1 MLTLFPD
8 LAPNQTYR
16 FSVSDL
22 HDIYVEE
29 SGNRNGIP
37 IVVMHGGPG
46 LGCGRY
52 LRRFF
57 DSERFRIIMIDQRGA
72 GRSKPLAETS
82 GNSTEALVS
91 DVERVRQELSVDKW
105 LVFGYGWGAA
115 LALAY
120 AVAHSES
127 VVGMLLQGV
136 MLGGQKEVDWL
147 FKDGCNRV
155 FPDAW
160 EEFVAPL
167 GAGEQGDVL
176 RAYSARL
183 NDSNELVQMQ
193 AAKAWAY
200 WMARCST
207 LHPNQSVVD
216 YYLNPHIAIALA
228 KLQCHYF
235 TNLGFRADASTFA
248 GLKSLSGIPGVLVH
262 GRYDLIAPLN
272 GALALQHHWS
282 GAEIHIIRD
291 AGHSI
296 AEPAIVDAILNS
308 INQLV
313 DRVGPDIA

>member
-16 FSVSDL
+16 FSVSDV
-22 HDIYVEE
+22 HEVYVEE
-29 SGNRNGIP
+29 AGNRNGIP
-37 IVVMHGGPG
+37 VVVMHGGPG

-72 GRSKPLAETS
+72 GRSRPLAEVLDNNT
-82 GNSTEALVS
+82 NALIS
-91 DVERVRQELSVDKW
+91 DVEFVRQELGVDKW
-105 LVFGYGWGAA
+105 LVFGYGWGATLGLLYA
-115 LALAY
+115 LRY
-120 AVAHSES
+120 SQV

-147 FKDGCNRV
+147 LKDGCNRI
-155 FPDAW
+155 FSDSW
-160 EEFVAPL
+160 GEFTALLGEGERDDVL
-167 GAGEQGDVL
+167 GAY
-176 RAYSARL
+176 ANRL
-183 NDSNELVQMQ
+183 SDSNELVQMQ

-216 YYLNPHIAIALA
+216 YYLNPHVAIALA

-235 TNLGFRADASTFA
+235 SNLGFEAEAEIQR
-248 GLKSLSGIPGVLVH
+248 GLKCLAGIPGIMVH
-262 GRYDLIAPLN
+262 GRYDLISPLS
-272 GALALQHHWS
+272 GALNLQRRWS

-308 INQLV
+308 INQLI

>member
-8 LAPNQTYR
+8 LTPNQTYR
-16 FSVSDL
+16 FSVSDV
-22 HDIYVEE
+22 HEIYVEE

-72 GRSKPLAETS
+72 GRSKPLAEVAENTA
-82 GNSTEALVS
+82 NDLVA
-91 DVERVRQELSVDKW
+91 DVEYVRQALEVDKW

-115 LALAY
+115 LALLY
-120 AVAHSES
+120 AVRNAQS

-155 FPDAW
+155 FPDGW
-160 EEFVAPL
+160 HEFIAPL
-167 GAGEQGDVL
+167 GVDERHDVL
-176 RAYSARL
+176 AAYSRRL
-183 NDSNELVQMQ
+183 NDNNELVQMQ

-200 WMARCST
+200 WMARCSS

-216 YYLNPHIAIALA
+216 YYLNPHVAIALA

-235 TNLGFRADASTFA
+235 SNLGFQAGSDILS
-248 GLKSLSGIPGVLVH
+248 GLKSLAGIPGVLVH
-262 GRYDLIAPLN
+262 GRYDLISPLS
-272 GALALQHHWS
+272 GALNLQNHWA

-296 AEPAIVDAILNS
+296 AEPAIVDAIMSS
-308 INQLV
+308 INQLI
-313 DRVGPDIA
+313 DRVGPDTA